1 MQSIINR
8 KAKFDYS
15 FIETYTCGIS
25 LKGSEVKSIRVGNV
39 SMVDSYCIFDRNELW
54 IKGLNISPGPS
65 SFQHDPLRDKKL
77 LLKKKELKKLQGSLL
92 KGLTIIPIKIFANS
106 RNLLK
111 IEIALAQGKKN
122 YDKREDIKK
131 RDTERELR
139 RNII

>member
-54 IKGLNISPGPS
+54 IKGLNISPGAS

>member
-25 LKGSEVKSIRVGNV
+25 LKGSEVKSIRAGNV

-54 IKGLNISPGPS
+54 IKGLNISPGAS